1 MHIAFAGLKSL
12 DGGRRNARL
21 FSQFSHAQ
29 TNSRS
34 GQLYL

>member
-1 MHIAFAGLKSL
+1 MHIAFTGLKSL
-12 DGGRRNARL
+12 DCGRRNTRL
-21 FSQFSHAQ
+21 FGKFSHAK